1 VPDEHP
7 AIAAAE
13 QIVRAYHDEMLRSA
27 MLYQI
32 REYKQELDGLAADA
46 PADIWAIAAGS
57 LKTQVELYRQ
67 TWGAEP
73 AEV

>member
-46 PADIWAIAAGS
+46 PADIWAIAG
-57 LKTQVELYRQ
+57 QPEDPG
-67 TWGAEP
+67 GAVP
-73 AEV
+73 ADMGREAC